1 VWEIFI
7 DMGKKKLKI
16 AFAVVKNI
24 SRGGGIEK
32 YTLELGRR
40 LVSRGHEVTVFSMG
54 HYGNSKAIVEGMRV
68 VKVPSIPGSSFE
80 KLSAGFTATLKALSL
95 PRDTILHFHATG
107 PGLFA
112 WLPRLLRYKCVLQL
126 HGIEWQRSRWN
137 KATQLFLK
145 IIERFAMKQSS
156 ICTAVSKVQC
166 EYVAQKYCM
175 SAVYISTG
183 AEIKTVLEPNEII
196 KLGLQRNRYILFAS
210 RIVPEKGAHYLIQA
224 FKRLNTDLKLVVAGD
239 AVGVDDYKLE
249 LRNLAGGDSRILFP
263 GFVEGQALQELF
275 GNAAFY
281 VHPSEIEGLSI
292 ALLEA
297 MSFGLC
303 CLTSDIPENREAIG
317 EAGLTFRN
325 MDIDDLAGQMQRLLN
340 NQEMCKQIGSLARTR
355 VSQEFSWDSITD
367 KFEEL
372 YFNLTD
378 K

>member
-1 VWEIFI
+1 MAKNRLKVAFI
-7 DMGKKKLKI
+7 VL
-16 AFAVVKNI
+16 KNI

-54 HYGNSKAIVEGMRV
+54 HYGNSQENVEGMRV

-137 KATQLFLK
+137 KATQFFLK
-145 IIERFAMKQSS
+145 LIERFAMKQSHV
-156 ICTAVSKVQC
+156 CTAVSKVQC
-166 EYVAQKYCM
+166 EYVAHKYRM
-175 SAVYISTG
+175 SAVCIPTG
-183 AEIKTVLEPNEII
+183 AEIKTVLEPNEIS
-196 KLGLQRNRYILFAS
+196 KLGLQRNSYILFAS
-210 RIVPEKGAHYLIQA
+210 RLVREKGAHYLIEA
-224 FKRLNTDLKLVVAGD
+224 FKRLNTDLKLVIAGD
-239 AVGVDDYKLE
+239 AVGVDNYKLE
-249 LRNLAGGDSRILFP
+249 LRNLAGDDQRILFP

-325 MDIDDLAGQMQRLLN
+325 MDVNDLTAKMQCLLN
-340 NQEMCKQIGSLARTR
+340 NQVLCDEFGSLGRAR
-355 VSQEFSWDSITD
+355 VEQKFSWDKIAD
-367 KFEEL
+367 NFEDLYLEL
-372 YFNLTD
+372 T
-378 K
+378 